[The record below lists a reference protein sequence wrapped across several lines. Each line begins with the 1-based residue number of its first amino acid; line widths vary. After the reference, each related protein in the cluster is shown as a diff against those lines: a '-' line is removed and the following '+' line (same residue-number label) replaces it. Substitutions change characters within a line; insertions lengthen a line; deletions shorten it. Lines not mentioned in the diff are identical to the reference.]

1 MTLATRGRSSD
12 AASNRLSAVDLC
24 FQVGPIKLIAQDLQ
38 RRLGRHAA
46 ASAAQ
51 YFAAV
56 STFVLPVAAS
66 RRRPLGADLQTRPIH
81 RSAAAGPGRLYR
93 RRAPVLLPDGQ
104 IALNQ
109 TLRRR
114 WRRRRSAVTGVSV
127 QRRLVAR
134 TRSSGPSWP
143 AAARSSAVEAAARV
157 VLHCGRRE
165 EPPAPLAFAV
175 HIRAGCTGAACN
187 LQRPN

>member
-109 TLRRR
+109 TLSRR
-114 WRRRRSAVTGVSV
+114 WRRRRSAVTGVPV

-134 TRSSGPSWP
+134 TRSSGPVLAGSRALIRCRSGCACRPSLWP
-143 AAARSSAVEAAARV
+143 QR
-157 VLHCGRRE
+157 
-165 EPPAPLAFAV
+165 
-175 HIRAGCTGAACN
+175 GAAGSARLRRAHSCR
-187 LQRPN
+187 LYRRGL